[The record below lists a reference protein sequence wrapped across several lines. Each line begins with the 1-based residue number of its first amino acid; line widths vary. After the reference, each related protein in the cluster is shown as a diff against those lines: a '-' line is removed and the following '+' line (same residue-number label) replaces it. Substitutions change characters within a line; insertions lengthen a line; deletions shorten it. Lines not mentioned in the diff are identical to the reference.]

1 VQADGKIL
9 VGGRFTQYQG
19 ETHNRLVRL
28 LPDGVVD
35 PAFNVGSGANDP
47 VLALWIQ
54 SQEHVVV
61 GGEFTQINGIN
72 RARLARLVIYTDAPP
87 LPIEFLSI
95 RIDGGE
101 IELGLPGTVGQ
112 TFEIEATVDF
122 EIENWE
128 IIATDIISNSPFT
141 VVIPSTG
148 QDVRFFRASSTP

>member
-1 VQADGKIL
+1 
-9 VGGRFTQYQG
+9 
-19 ETHNRLVRL
+19 
-28 LPDGVVD
+28 
-35 PAFNVGSGANDP
+35 
-47 VLALWIQ
+47 
-54 SQEHVVV
+54 
-61 GGEFTQINGIN
+61 
-72 RARLARLVIYTDAPP
+72 

-101 IELGLPGTVGQ
+101 IELGLQRTVGQ